1 MSFKNEA
8 EIKPLR
14 NSDDDDNKT
23 QLSVLPETVTKLNTK
38 EHVSCRRKK
47 ISDERYK
54 MQEGINEEYRK
65 WMNLNADN
73 IKQ

>member
-1 MSFKNEA
+1 M
-8 EIKPLR
+8 
-14 NSDDDDNKT
+14 
-23 QLSVLPETVTKLNTK
+23 LPETVTKLNTK

>member
-1 MSFKNEA
+1 MRAGSSHGNFAFTFKK
-8 EIKPLR
+8 KPW
-14 NSDDDDNKT
+14 
-23 QLSVLPETVTKLNTK
+23 SVYGF
-38 EHVSCRRKK
+38 RY
-47 ISDERYK
+47 IERYK